1 MSNPRKYLDQL
12 FISKVRIK
20 AIRYFFMTPEQPIHL
35 RAAVRELD
43 EEINAVRRELTRM
56 EEIKLLTTEKR
67 GNRKYFLLNPNF
79 LYYDELLGMVHKTFG
94 LGGEI
99 VTNASKLGEMQ
110 FALLS
115 QGFVW
120 GEYYG
125 SHPIDLVVV
134 GKGIDMSVL
143 DSIVSKEEK
152 KTHRNIHYT
161 VLSITDF
168 ELHKRRKDQFV
179 LELIAQN
186 KVMLIGRS
194 LDFMKSI

>member
-20 AIRYFFMTPEQPIHL
+20 SIRHFFLHPEEPIHL
-35 RAAVRELD
+35 RAAVRELN

-56 EEIKLLTTEKR
+56 EEIKLLIAEKR
-67 GNRKYFLLNPNF
+67 GNRKYFHLNPYF

-99 VTNASKLGEMQ
+99 VTNASKLGEME

-120 GEYYG
+120 GTYHG
-125 SHPIDLVVV
+125 ANPIDLVVV
-134 GKGIDMSVL
+134 GKGIDMTVL
-143 DSIVSKEEK
+143 DDIVSKEEK
-152 KTHRNIHYT
+152 KTNRNIHYT
-161 VLSITDF
+161 VLSPTDF
-168 ELHKRRKDQFV
+168 EQHKRRKDQFV

-186 KVMLIGRS
+186 KVMLVGRS
-194 LDFMKSI
+194 LDFMK

>member
-20 AIRYFFMTPEQPIHL
+20 AIRHFFMNPDEPIHL

-56 EEIKLLTTEKR
+56 EEIKLLLAEKR
-67 GNRKYFLLNPNF
+67 GNRKYFRLNPYF

-94 LGGEI
+94 LGGE
-99 VTNASKLGEMQ
+99 VVAAQNKLGEVQ

-115 QGFVW
+115 QGFVY

-125 SHPIDLVVV
+125 THTIDLAVV
-134 GKGIDMSVL
+134 GKGIDMTVL
-143 DSIVSKEEK
+143 DEIVSKEEK
-152 KTHRNIHYT
+152 RTNRNIHYT

-168 ELHKRRKDQFV
+168 ETHKRRKDQFV

-186 KVMLIGRS
+186 KVMLVGRT
-194 LDFMKSI
+194 LDFIK